1 MSRMR
6 EQARGASQLMMAFAE
21 RTGLTSDRPQVRYLW
36 TDAFAVC
43 NFLSLARETGEQ
55 QYVSL
60 ALRLVDQTHQ
70 VLARHRADDGRV
82 GWISGLSEAAGAAH
96 PTLGGLRI
104 GKKLP
109 ERRPGEPFHE
119 QLEWERDG
127 QYFHYLTKWMH
138 ALDQMARF
146 TTEPRFNLWAR
157 ELAEVSHAA
166 FTYVQPGR
174 NRRQLAWKMSV
185 DLSRP
190 LVSSAGQHDPLDGLV
205 TYSQLIAT
213 ASRLCSKPDGPTLQE
228 EVADLIVMSR
238 GSTWETDDPL
248 GLGGLLTE
256 ACRVDHLLGRRS
268 FPDPELLPALLAA
281 AREGL
286 RRYAAN
292 NDLQESP
299 LKRLAFRELGLS
311 IGLYALGVMLEAE
324 RGGFDRSTRISGLL
338 SALAQYRPLGSPI
351 QTFWLEPR
359 NRDNATWTAHRDIND
374 VMLATSLIPEG
385 FLTPFPLA

>member
-1 MSRMR
+1 MR

-21 RTGLTSDRPQVRYLW
+21 RTGLNSDRPQVRYLW

-43 NFLSLARETGEQ
+43 NFLGLARKTGDQ
-55 QYVSL
+55 QYVPL

-109 ERRPGEPFHE
+109 ERCPGEPFHE

-157 ELAEVSHAA
+157 ELAEVAHAA
-166 FTYVQPGR
+166 FTLVPPSG
-174 NRRQLAWKMSV
+174 NRRQLAWKMSI

-190 LVSSAGQHDPLDGLV
+190 LISSAGQHDPLDGLV
-205 TYSQLIAT
+205 TYSQLLAT
-213 ASRLCSKPDGPTLQE
+213 ASTLPSEPAGPTLQE
-228 EVADLIVMSR
+228 EVADLMVMSR

-286 RRYAAN
+286 RRYAAH

-311 IGLYALGVMLEAE
+311 IGLYALGVMLDAE
-324 RGGFDRSTRISGLL
+324 PGGFARSTRISGLL
-338 SALAQYRPLGSPI
+338 SALAQYRPLGSTI

-359 NRDNATWTAHRDIND
+359 HRDNATWTAHRDIND

>member
-1 MSRMR
+1 MSRMG
-6 EQARGASQLMMAFAE
+6 EQARAASQLMMAFAE

-43 NFLSLARETGEQ
+43 NFLGLARETGDQ

-82 GWISGLSEAAGAAH
+82 GWISRLSEAAGAAH

-104 GKKLP
+104 GKKLQ

-146 TTEPRFNLWAR
+146 STEPGFNLWAR
-157 ELAEVSHAA
+157 ELAEVAHAA
-166 FTYVQPGR
+166 FTYVQPGG
-174 NRRQLAWKMSV
+174 NRRQLAWKMSI

-190 LVSSAGQHDPLDGLV
+190 LISSAGQHDPLDGLV
-205 TYSQLIAT
+205 TYSQLLAT
-213 ASRLCSKPDGPTLQE
+213 ASTLPSEPAGPTLQE
-228 EVADLIVMSR
+228 EVADLMVMSR

-281 AREGL
+281 AGEGL
-286 RRYAAN
+286 RRYAAH

-311 IGLYALGVMLEAE
+311 IGLYALGVILDAE
-324 RGGFDRSTRISGLL
+324 PGGFARSTRISGLL
-338 SALAQYRPLGSPI
+338 SALAQYRPLGSTI

-359 NRDNATWTAHRDIND
+359 HRDNATWTAHRDIND